1 MRMTFIDFISPP
13 TKNKA
18 WLPNFEDQDSQSFPP
33 FTPLEKAAKYLIETV
48 PKKLGTDRIIKEKLI
63 FFDQSNKGLNKQL
76 FKPKFLG

>member
-33 FTPLEKAAKYLIETV
+33 FTPLEKAAKYLIRNDSMD
-48 PKKLGTDRIIKEKLI
+48 LSILRL
-63 FFDQSNKGLNKQL
+63 
-76 FKPKFLG
+76 KFHL